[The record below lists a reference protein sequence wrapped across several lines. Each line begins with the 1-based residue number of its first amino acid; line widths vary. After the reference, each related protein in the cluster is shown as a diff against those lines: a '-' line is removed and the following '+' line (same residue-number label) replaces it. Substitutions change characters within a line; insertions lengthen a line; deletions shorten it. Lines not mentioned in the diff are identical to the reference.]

1 MLLLGLWCLV
11 SVLRVALERPV
22 MRSKRG
28 CIWPF
33 LWLNIRCT
41 PLLILLSGYTVM
53 TYREAA
59 ALGVKVG
66 MKGAEAL
73 ELMR

>member
-1 MLLLGLWCLV
+1 MRA
-11 SVLRVALERPV
+11 SV

-33 LWLNIRCT
+33 IRLNSRCS

-53 TYREAA
+53 TYQEAM

-66 MKGAEAL
+66 MLGEEAI
-73 ELMR
+73 ELFR

>member
-1 MLLLGLWCLV
+1 MGA
-11 SVLRVALERPV
+11 SRVAMRASV

-33 LWLNIRCT
+33 MWLNIRCP
-41 PLLILLSGYTVM
+41 PLLTLPSGYTVM
-53 TYREAA
+53 TYQEAM

-66 MKGAEAL
+66 MQGAEAI
-73 ELMR
+73 E